1 MKVFLLHL
9 LKPVIPRP
17 AVARSR
23 NLTGK
28 LNLIL
33 GKEFV
38 SMNLTKLT
46 QDLPITQS
54 ICISIK

>member
-9 LKPVIPRP
+9 LEPVIPRP

-33 GKEFV
+33 EKECV
-38 SMNLTKLT
+38 SMNQTKLT
-46 QDLPITQS
+46 QD
-54 ICISIK
+54 

>member
-33 GKEFV
+33 EKECV
-38 SMNLTKLT
+38 SMNQTKLT
-46 QDLPITQS
+46 QD
-54 ICISIK
+54 